1 MKRLI
6 VTTIF
11 LIIATVLV
19 TVLYFKNLSPP
30 GVRTGQVMRAIP
42 DNAVAV
48 FEFGNEKGFYDIFA
62 GNQLLSTFVGPGKL
76 HELDTLRKLLIA
88 SPQLDQFFTG
98 QNIFVSLHP
107 TNNDN
112 IDLLVTTSASKAFS
126 ATMFNH
132 LTGNAKSA
140 LQIAPMQIAAS
151 QGYNIYVKP
160 LNKHF
165 YLIKTGDNI
174 FSGSF
179 SKDLVDHSAVYQ
191 QDKGHNGFV
200 PLPEQQ
206 NANSLANL
214 YINYNQL
221 NPFFDQLFLNKTT
234 DLFKS
239 FRMLPAYA
247 ALNLNYKSDALM
259 FNGFTTKRNNAT
271 SYLNIFSAQ
280 QPVENHLKDIFPATT
295 AYSTSFAVSDPKKF
309 EADLSQWHDKAGVG
323 REKNELLN
331 KVKSEA
337 GLFVKP
343 EFEKLL
349 GNEFAIV
356 TTRYFEKFAIISVKD
371 GSKLFPVMMNIS
383 NMVTDKVGQF
393 NYEKL
398 PFFLLGDAFS
408 IFRKPYFMIIDNYL
422 ILATSVSELESYND
436 TYFNRKFIGKTDQY
450 TQFDNLLAERS
461 NVAFF
466 INFKNMQP
474 VLKRD
479 LKRPFY
485 DAFENSDPGWKNY
498 YGAAFQLTAS
508 DKNFYTNFCMRLNV
522 PDTSTVKK

>member
-30 GVRTGQVMRAIP
+30 GVRTGQVMHTIP

-48 FEFGNEKGFYDIFA
+48 FEFNNEKGFYEIFA
-62 GNQLLSTFVGPGKL
+62 GNQLLNAFVGHEKL
-76 HELDTLRKLLIA
+76 QELDTLRKMLVGAPPLN
-88 SPQLDQFFTG
+88 QFFNG
-98 QNIFVSLHP
+98 QNMFISLHP
-107 TNNDN
+107 ANNDDVN
-112 IDLLVTTSASKAFS
+112 LLVTISASKNFS
-126 ATMFNH
+126 PALFNN
-132 LTGNAKSA
+132 LNSSSKNV
-140 LQIAPMQIAAS
+140 LQVSPMQIAGS
-151 QGYNIYVKP
+151 PGFNIFLKTID
-160 LNKHF
+160 KHF
-165 YLIKTGDNI
+165 YIIQRGDNI

-179 SKDLVDHSAVYQ
+179 SKDLIDHSAIYQ
-191 QDKGHNGFV
+191 QDKGHNNFV

-221 NPFFDQLFLNKTT
+221 NPLFDQLFSNKTT
-234 DLFKS
+234 DVFKS
-239 FRMLPAYA
+239 FRLLPAYA

-259 FNGFTTKRNNAT
+259 FNGFTTRQNNAT
-271 SYLNIFSAQ
+271 SYLNIFSTQ

-295 AYSTSFAVSDPKKF
+295 AYSTSFAVSDSKKF
-309 EADLSQWHDKAGVG
+309 EADLSQWHDKAGVSK
-323 REKNELLN
+323 EKNELLN

-337 GLFVKP
+337 GLFIKP

-371 GSKLFPVMMNIS
+371 GSKLFPLMMNIS
-383 NMVTDKVGQF
+383 NMVTDKIGQF
-393 NYEKL
+393 NYDKL

-408 IFRKPYFMIIDNYL
+408 VFRKPYFMIIDNYL
-422 ILATSVSELESYND
+422 ILSSSVSELESYSD

-461 NVAFF
+461 NVAFYV
-466 INFKNMQP
+466 NFKNMQP

-479 LKRPFY
+479 LKKPFY
-485 DAFENSDPGWKNY
+485 DAFENNNPGWKNY

-508 DKNFYTNFCMRLNV
+508 DKNFYTNFCMRLNA
-522 PDTSTVKK
+522 PDTSAVKN

>member
-30 GVRTGQVMRAIP
+30 GVRTGQVMHAIP

-48 FEFGNEKGFYDIFA
+48 FEFNNEKGFYEIFA
-62 GNQLLSTFVGPGKL
+62 GNQLLNAFVGHEKL
-76 HELDTLRKLLIA
+76 QELDTLRKILVAAPPLN
-88 SPQLDQFFTG
+88 QFFNG
-98 QNIFVSLHP
+98 QNMFISLHP
-107 TNNDN
+107 ANNDDVN
-112 IDLLVTTSASKAFS
+112 LLVTISASKNFS
-126 ATMFNH
+126 PALFNN
-132 LTGNAKSA
+132 LNSSTKNA
-140 LQIAPMQIAAS
+140 LQVSPMQIAGS
-151 QGYNIYVKP
+151 QGFNIFLKTID
-160 LNKHF
+160 KHF
-165 YLIKTGDNI
+165 YIIQRGDNI

-179 SKDLVDHSAVYQ
+179 SKDLIDHSAIYQ
-191 QDKGHNGFV
+191 QDKGHNNFV

-221 NPFFDQLFLNKTT
+221 NPLFDQLFANKTT
-234 DLFKS
+234 DIFKS
-239 FRMLPAYA
+239 FRLLPAYA

-259 FNGFTTKRNNAT
+259 FNGFTTKQNNAT

-295 AYSTSFAVSDPKKF
+295 AYSTSFAVSDSKKF
-309 EADLSQWHDKAGVG
+309 EADLSEWHEKAGVSK
-323 REKNELLN
+323 EKNELLN

-337 GLFVKP
+337 GLFIKP

-371 GSKLFPVMMNIS
+371 GSKLFPLMMNIS

-393 NYEKL
+393 NYDKL

-408 IFRKPYFMIIDNYL
+408 VFRKPYFMIIDNYL
-422 ILATSVSELESYND
+422 ILSTSVSELESYSD

-461 NVAFF
+461 NIAFF
-466 INFKNMQP
+466 VNFKNMQP

-479 LKRPFY
+479 LKKPFY
-485 DAFENSDPGWKNY
+485 DAFENNNPGWKDY

-522 PDTSTVKK
+522 PDTSAVKN

>member
-107 TNNDN
+107 TNNDD

-126 ATMFNH
+126 ANMFNH
-132 LTGNAKSA
+132 LTGSAKSA

-179 SKDLVDHSAVYQ
+179 SKDLVDHSAIYQ

-234 DLFKS
+234 DIFKS

-323 REKNELLN
+323 GEKNELLN

-398 PFFLLGDAFS
+398 PFF
-408 IFRKPYFMIIDNYL
+408 
-422 ILATSVSELESYND
+422 
-436 TYFNRKFIGKTDQY
+436 FIGRCIQRFSET
-450 TQFDNLLAERS
+450 LL
-461 NVAFF
+461 
-466 INFKNMQP
+466 
-474 VLKRD
+474 
-479 LKRPFY
+479 Y
-485 DAFENSDPGWKNY
+485 DH
-498 YGAAFQLTAS
+498 
-508 DKNFYTNFCMRLNV
+508 
-522 PDTSTVKK
+522 